1 MSYNKYSDYLKNKYG
16 EKVYKLPIN
25 ISGGCPN
32 KDGFL
37 GTGGCIYCDSKGSGF
52 ETLEGTLS
60 VKNQIETNMNYI
72 GKNYGTKKFIAY
84 FQTFT
89 NTYMPFET
97 FKENIESLLN
107 YENIVGISISTRPDC
122 INDEILNLL
131 YHISDSFNMDITF
144 ELGLQTV
151 NYHTLER
158 INRGHTLGEFI
169 DASLRIKK
177 YPFDL
182 CAHVILNLP
191 WDTTLDAIEGA
202 KILSALSCDSV
213 KVHSLYILKDTSIG
227 RQYLEGTFDIISK
240 EEYVERVIL
249 FLEYLSPDIV
259 IQRLLARAPKEETL
273 FCNWET
279 SWWKIQE
286 EIEDKMKRENRKQGV
301 KFNYLNG
308 KALKNPKFNL
318 YL

>member
-1 MSYNKYSDYLKNKYG
+1 MSYNKYSDYLRNKYG

-25 ISGGCPN
+25 ISGSCPN

-52 ETLEGTLS
+52 ETLEGNLS
-60 VKNQIETNMNYI
+60 IKKQIETNMNYI
-72 GKNYGTKKFIAY
+72 GKNYGAKKFIAY

-97 FKENIESLLN
+97 FKENINNVLN
-107 YENIVGISISTRPDC
+107 YENIVEISISTRPDC
-122 INDEILNLL
+122 INEEILQYLSK
-131 YHISDSFNMDITF
+131 ISGKHGINISF

-177 YPFDL
+177 HPFEL

-191 WDTTLDAIEGA
+191 WDSTLDAIEGA
-202 KILSALSCDSV
+202 KILSALSYDSV
-213 KVHSLYILKDTSIG
+213 KVHSLYILKDTSMG
-227 RQYLEGTFDIISK
+227 KQYLAGAFDIISK

-273 FCNWET
+273 FCNWNT
-279 SWWKIQE
+279 SWWKILE
-286 EIEDKMKRENRKQGV
+286 EIEAKMKRENRKQGV

-308 KALKNPKFNL
+308 KALKNPKLNL
-318 YL
+318 